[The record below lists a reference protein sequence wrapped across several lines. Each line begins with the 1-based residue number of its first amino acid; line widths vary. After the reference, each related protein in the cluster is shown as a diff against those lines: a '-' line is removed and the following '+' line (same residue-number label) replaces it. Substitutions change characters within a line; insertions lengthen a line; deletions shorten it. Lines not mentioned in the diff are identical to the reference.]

1 MLLLIENI
9 PALSCN
15 PATAAMLALP
25 ACVPVLLC
33 CPSCCSE
40 LRVVGGGSQNK
51 LWRRVLADAFQLP
64 LRFPSEPEAAALGAA
79 LQVGCRCP
87 CQLVVLQCAAGVWQC
102 HAAHFALGG
111 AMLHVCCPVPA
122 HVWPLLLH
130 AVCRQLRCTAASL
143 WQLMWR
149 GSRPP
154 WVRCSRRV
162 AGSARGLGGVNAD
175 TRNPRPAC
183 SASCML
189 YEQPPNPVPE
199 LSHPSRPLPA
209 AEPEVVQP
217 QHEAA
222 AAYAAAFERHQ
233 HWGACIF
240 GGGSCEL

>member
-1 MLLLIENI
+1 
-9 PALSCN
+9 
-15 PATAAMLALP
+15 MLALP

-79 LQVGCRCP
+79 LQAGCRCP

-111 AMLHVCCPVPA
+111 AMLHVCSPVPA

-154 WVRCSRRV
+154 WSQKWCSRSTRQRRHTRRPSS
-162 AGSARGLGGVNAD
+162 GTSTGG
-175 TRNPRPAC
+175 R
-183 SASCML
+183 ASL
-189 YEQPPNPVPE
+189 
-199 LSHPSRPLPA
+199 
-209 AEPEVVQP
+209 
-217 QHEAA
+217 AA
-222 AAYAAAFERHQ
+222 AAA
-233 HWGACIF
+233 
-240 GGGSCEL
+240 SCDAVTRCPLRLAPLHLSSPSGQSGPVHFTHYI